1 MRPLTVEDSREMVLA
16 LQDEIRRSE
25 QARYDHRLHGVLLV
39 AQGMSAPK
47 VAQLLGDG
55 VRTVEYWI
63 ERFNKDGLAG
73 LVEGERPGR
82 PSKLSIDQL
91 QELEVILRAS
101 PREQGVSANLWDG
114 KTLSHWIRQQWGVNL
129 GTRQCQRLFRTLG
142 FRLRKPRPMVGHA
155 DPELQKRHKKT
166 PGSGPRS
173 KR

>member
-1 MRPLTVEDSREMVLA
+1 VA
-16 LQDEIRRSE
+16 E
-25 QARYDHRLHGVLLV
+25 QADFLEKTVPDQCLCFIVNPQVMKEWVGLD
-39 AQGMSAPK
+39 GIPAPK
-47 VAQLLGDG
+47 VARLLGDG
-55 VRTVEYWI
+55 VRTVKYWI
-63 ERFNKDGLAG
+63 ERFNNDGLAG

-82 PSKLSIDQL
+82 PSKLSIEQL

-155 DPELQKRHKKT
+155 DPELQKTHKKT